1 MPTRTI
7 ARRSR
12 SRYED
17 EFDKE
22 DGYTPGGE
30 DEGEEE
36 APRPSRRSRSARDE
50 APAPRRSRRSSR
62 DEEAPAQDDD
72 EDEAPRRSR
81 RARSNDEDEA
91 PAPRSR
97 RTSRRDEDEEP
108 PAPRSRR
115 RAAREDPDEEE
126 ARPARRSRRAARS
139 EEPDEE
145 ERPRFRRAAREED
158 EAPAPRRSRRA
169 AREDDEDY
177 EDDSSDGFRAPEM
190 RGRRSVKTSSRATGQ
205 RGWNAY
211 ADQKKK
217 GGEFADNFTPSEE
230 LTLIKF
236 LDEVPFDSYRE
247 HWVDEL
253 KAGTRKSRTCLG
265 DDCPLCEIGHQAR
278 LRVCFN
284 IIDWSDVDKPVLK
297 VWLVGV
303 RLAESIKN
311 FAEQPKT
318 SPINE
323 HGRYWSISRT
333 GKGNKTEYNLN
344 PVKSRDLDEDWD
356 RDPLTED
363 EIEDLGQG
371 QDGPFSKHESY
382 DELAEVADQIAI
394 D

>member
-108 PAPRSRR
+108 PALRSRR
-115 RAAREDPDEEE
+115 RAASEDPDEDEEE

-169 AREDDEDY
+169 AREDY